1 MPPRKQDPPAA
12 PEPDD
17 VLKLDTRSFVASE
30 RLEVQKRFDTAFGD
44 LVQYIRDYVTGGREG
59 PLQTAI
65 IDRDKTRWFPDQIM
79 AYMLWV
85 EARRT
90 DPTARLEDYDAVP
103 EVELRSAAVRGFLGK
118 GGTPSTK
125 PTPSSNGPGS
135 SASTGVGS
143 PGPSLSGSRGPH
155 TSS

>member
-1 MPPRKQDPPAA
+1 MPPRKQPDPT
-12 PEPDD
+12 PEPDEPD
-17 VLKLDTRSFVASE
+17 VLKLDTRSFVAAE
-30 RLEVQKRFDTAFGD
+30 RLEVQQRFDTAFGD

-65 IDRDKTRWFPDQIM
+65 TDRNNGTRWFPDQIM

-90 DPTARLEDYDAVP
+90 DPTARLEDYDDVP

-125 PTPSSNGPGS
+125 PTPSSNGP
-135 SASTGVGS
+135 A
-143 PGPSLSGSRGPH
+143 
-155 TSS
+155 

>member
-1 MPPRKQDPPAA
+1 MPPPRKTNPTPAPE

-17 VLKLDTRSFVASE
+17 VLKLDTRSFVAAE
-30 RLEVQKRFDTAFGD
+30 RLEVQQRFDTAFGD

-59 PLQTAI
+59 PLPTAI

-90 DPTARLEDYDAVP
+90 DPTARLEDYDDVP

-125 PTPSSNGPGS
+125 PKPSSSGP
-135 SASTGVGS
+135 A
-143 PGPSLSGSRGPH
+143 
-155 TSS
+155 